1 MQLVKLLTASMA
13 FAAAGT
19 ASAGTRLGLSL
30 GGALGSRLGQPLGDL
45 LPVAGSSVLLVGAVA
60 LGLGI
65 YLSRRKRR

>member
-13 FAAAGT
+13 FATAGT
-19 ASAGTRLGLSL
+19 ASAGTRLGLS
-30 GGALGSRLGQPLGDL
+30 LGSRLGQPLGDL